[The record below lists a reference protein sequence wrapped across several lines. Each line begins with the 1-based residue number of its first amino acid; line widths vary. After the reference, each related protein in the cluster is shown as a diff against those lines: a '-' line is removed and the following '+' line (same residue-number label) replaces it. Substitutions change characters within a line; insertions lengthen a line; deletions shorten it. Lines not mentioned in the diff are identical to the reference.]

1 MDFKYS
7 KLRGRIVEK
16 YGGQGEFAKAAGLS
30 ETAMSM
36 KLKGKRGFSQKDIV
50 KWCTLLDVDMKDVGD
65 YFYT

>member
-1 MDFKYS
+1 M
-7 KLRGRIVEK
+7 EK